1 MEVMY
6 VLVIKQLL
14 IMLLI
19 AISGFAVTKKFRF
32 GKTEQRFVSELLL
45 LYVNPCLILNNFNI
59 EFEQSKF
66 HGFLVAFG
74 ISIAVHLVM
83 MLIALVFYPSSF
95 RGKENALTGL
105 NRLASV
111 FTNCGFIGI
120 PLING
125 VLGSDGIFYLLA
137 FIVANTIFIWTFG
150 AMMMGE
156 KINLRKIIANPN
168 VICIIAGLMIF
179 RMPVKLPE
187 VLAKSIGFIGN
198 INTPMAMMLLGMLFA
213 NFSRD
218 KKSNYM
224 APVIKLCMVRHA
236 IMLAAMLGAIK
247 LALMFIPDF
256 ESLRT
261 LCFVIYIA
269 CLCPVGMSI
278 STFAVLFEKDESYAA
293 LLCLASSIVCVVTL
307 PASVAIAESFF

>member
-1 MEVMY
+1 MY
-6 VLVIKQLL
+6 VLVVKQLM
-14 IMLLI
+14 IMLII
-19 AISGFAVTKKFRF
+19 AVSGFAVTKKFNF
-32 GKTEQRFVSELLL
+32 GKTEQRFISELLL

-59 EFEQSKF
+59 DFDQSKF
-66 HGFLVAFG
+66 RGFLVAFG
-74 ISIAVHLVM
+74 ISIAVHLMM

-95 RGKENALTGL
+95 RGKENALAGL

-125 VLGSDGIFYLLA
+125 VLGGDGIFYLLA
-137 FIVANTIFIWTFG
+137 FIVVNTIFIWTFG
-150 AMMMGE
+150 TMMMGE
-156 KINLRKIIANPN
+156 KINLKKIITNPN
-168 VICIIAGLMIF
+168 VICIIAGLIIF
-179 RMPVKLPE
+179 RMPFKIPE

-213 NFSRD
+213 NFSGGR
-218 KKSNYM
+218 KSEYVV
-224 APVIKLCMVRHA
+224 PVIKLCIVRHIVMFA
-236 IMLAAMLGAIK
+236 AMLAAMK
-247 LALMFIPDF
+247 FALLFIPDF

-261 LCFVIYIA
+261 ICFVLYIA